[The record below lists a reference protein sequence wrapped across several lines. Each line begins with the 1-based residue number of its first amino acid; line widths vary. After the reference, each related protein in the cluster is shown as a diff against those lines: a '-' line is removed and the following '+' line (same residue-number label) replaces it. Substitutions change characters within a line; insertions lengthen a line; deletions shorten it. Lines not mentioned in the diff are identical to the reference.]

1 MIRVHPSSYTM
12 SLDTYLHTRERL
24 LQLSDRFL
32 ADGDLNPAVACLSAA
47 IDLSQTHLHGLVE
60 DAAVDRRVASIAVAA
75 FGPRRVRIPPA
86 GKRLQVGFVIRHLLD
101 TRGGGKSHFHV
112 VDGLRKHGFDT
123 FFYVPDARE
132 SQLHKQA
139 VAAGIPVR
147 GLGGDLRP
155 LSLAR
160 ALRQALESDGIDMA
174 FNYDM
179 GDWLGGALALSG
191 GEVPVTLFHHNT
203 DHLFAAGIH
212 LFECHLALRR
222 LALVPC
228 RTHGESAFCHYL
240 PLPGP
245 LRADDRPPRDGPSRE
260 ALGLPKEA
268 IISIT
273 VTTLSKV
280 SESAIYFEC
289 MDRVLR
295 AHPSQYHVI
304 VGAGD
309 DGQVRFVE
317 QQVAAMQARDRVRM
331 LGRRTDVQSLLGLA
345 DVFVDSY
352 PIGGMTACMEAM
364 QSGLPVLTLSEDR
377 NPLFSG
383 EEALELPECIAPTRE
398 EFVRRLGVLV
408 ESAEQ
413 RQWLGGRLREI
424 YARTFDPDVVVAQYA
439 TFLRELPGLLRS
451 GPEPARPS
459 EGQRLLYAIQLG
471 NPNERKPLDYAADA
485 MELACMRRRPAPR
498 IRSSAGLVSAF
509 PGLLLRR
516 RFWGALSRKQRR
528 HTSAER
534 T

>member
-1 MIRVHPSSYTM
+1 M
-12 SLDTYLHTRERL
+12 SLDAYLQTRERL
-24 LQLSDRFL
+24 LRLSDRFM
-32 ADGDLNPAVACLSAA
+32 AAGDLNTALACLSAA

-75 FGPRRVRIPPA
+75 FGPRRVRTPPA
-86 GKRLQVGFVIRHLLD
+86 CKRLRVGFVIRHLLD
-101 TRGGGKSHFHV
+101 TRGGGKSHFFV

-132 SQLHKQA
+132 SQLHRQA

-147 GLGGDLRP
+147 GLGGDVRP
-155 LSLAR
+155 LPLAR
-160 ALRQALESDGIDMA
+160 ALRQALESDGIDIA

-179 GDWLGGALALSG
+179 GDWLGGLLALSG
-191 GEVPVTLFHHNT
+191 GEVPMTVFHHNT

-222 LALVPC
+222 LALAPC
-228 RTHGESAFCHYL
+228 RNHGESAFCHYL
-240 PLPGP
+240 PLPGS
-245 LRADDRPPRDGPSRE
+245 LKADDCPPPTGPSRE
-260 ALGLPKEA
+260 ALGLPEDA
-268 IISIT
+268 VVSMT

-280 SESAIYFEC
+280 SDSAVYFEC

-304 VGAGD
+304 IGGGD
-309 DGQVRFVE
+309 DGKVRFVE
-317 QQVAAMQARDRVRM
+317 RQVAAMQARDRVRM
-331 LGRRTDVQSLLGLA
+331 LGRRTDVQALLRLA

-364 QSGLPVLTLSEDR
+364 QAGLPVLTLSEDR

-408 ESAEQ
+408 ESEEQ
-413 RQWLGGRLREI
+413 RRRLGGRLREI

-439 TFLRELPGLLRS
+439 GFLRGLPGSVKS
-451 GPEPARPS
+451 GPRPARPA
-459 EGQRLLYAIQLG
+459 EGQRLLYAIRLG
-471 NPNERKPLDYAADA
+471 NPDERNPLDYAADA
-485 MELACMRRRPAPR
+485 LELACMRGSPASR
-498 IRSSAGLVSAF
+498 MRCAAGLASAF
-509 PGLLLRR
+509 PGLLNRR
-516 RFWGALSRKQRR
+516 RFWGALSWKQRR